1 LFDAACAA
9 ALGDF
14 EPPPVL
20 VEELE
25 GDFEPEADE
34 DELEGDFELDEAEL
48 GPCPAPEG
56 PLLCPP
62 WPVLAPPPV
71 EVLVVVVPV
80 VVPEP
85 GRETP
90 LEEALSSA

>member
-25 GDFEPEADE
+25 GDFEPE